1 MVGYRVQNK
10 ESFNPDYS
18 CPCCSLILRDP
29 VQLIDCGHRICQSC
43 ANEQEGDIITCSEC
57 HEKTNRNKL
66 LIDRGFKNDMQ
77 ILPVV
82 CSLCN
87 WTGILNIYQNH
98 LDQNHQNPTCDSC
111 GQKFSSVNNLDRHIQ
126 YDCEKT
132 TVDCLLKQFGC
143 QEMILQINLSKHYL
157 SEQHQHVLMNVV
169 RHLKSISSNDIYK
182 HLQIPSETTI
192 NHRQRT
198 DNETIQ
204 LQEIDEIIKVLL
216 DGVETLNDDLQR
228 LSNESVHHKNLLD
241 SLTPNLS
248 TLKISMEEQ
257 NRYLDGIKINQE
269 VLQQDIESMT
279 QKLNDMKTSSYDG
292 TLMWKIIN
300 VQEKMGQQL
309 RNY

>member
-1 MVGYRVQNK
+1 
-10 ESFNPDYS
+10 
-18 CPCCSLILRDP
+18 
-29 VQLIDCGHRICQSC
+29 
-43 ANEQEGDIITCSEC
+43 
-57 HEKTNRNKL
+57 
-66 LIDRGFKNDMQ
+66 
-77 ILPVV
+77 
-82 CSLCN
+82 
-87 WTGILNIYQNH
+87 
-98 LDQNHQNPTCDSC
+98 
-111 GQKFSSVNNLDRHIQ
+111 
-126 YDCEKT
+126 
-132 TVDCLLKQFGC
+132 
-143 QEMILQINLSKHYL
+143 ILQINLSKHYL